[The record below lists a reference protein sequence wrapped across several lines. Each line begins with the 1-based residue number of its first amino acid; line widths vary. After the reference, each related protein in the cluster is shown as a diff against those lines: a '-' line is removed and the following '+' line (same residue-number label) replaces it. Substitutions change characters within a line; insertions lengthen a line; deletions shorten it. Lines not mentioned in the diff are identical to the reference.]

1 MKISLMYV
9 NVSYK
14 RVSSIQFSELVL
26 CLLFF
31 KNNPPKTMLKTLILG
46 WQILLAFKA
55 IRLRCLY
62 RLGSLN
68 KHMKT

>member
-1 MKISLMYV
+1 MEISLINV
-9 NVSYK
+9 IVSYK
-14 RVSSIQFSELVL
+14 RVSSTQFSELFL
-26 CLLFF
+26 CLLFL
-31 KNNPPKTMLKTLILG
+31 KNNQPKTLILG

>member
-1 MKISLMYV
+1 
-9 NVSYK
+9 
-14 RVSSIQFSELVL
+14 
-26 CLLFF
+26 
-31 KNNPPKTMLKTLILG
+31 MLKTLILG

-68 KHMKT
+68 KHMAT